1 MTSRETL
8 KLGIARMS
16 IVFVSE
22 DCILLRPK
30 SPNLPVFSRT

>member
-22 DCILLRPK
+22 DCILLRPQIAE
-30 SPNLPVFSRT
+30 LTGL